1 MPQGP
6 IPVQIQGLGGIK
18 SALNITA
25 ASVAKS
31 TNGYLYR
38 VVVSAA
44 VLPTGGSLTINDS
57 NALVTAQTITGITQ
71 AASGVVT
78 LSTGGGAN
86 PFSVGQTIT
95 FASIVGM
102 TQLNGLVG
110 TVTAIGGVTTAWT
123 ATFNINTTAFTA
135 WASAGTAAS
144 FGVGNQIV
152 TIPFG
157 ALTIGEVIPLEWP
170 CLNGILVSAVP
181 TGGTTPSYAI
191 AYS

>member
-6 IPVQIQGLGGIK
+6 IPVQVQGLGGIK
-18 SALNITA
+18 TALNITA
-25 ASVAKS
+25 AVAVKVTSGTLFRIAVS
-31 TNGYLYR
+31 TAGT
-38 VVVSAA
+38 
-44 VLPTGGSLTINDS
+44 TGGALTVNDS

-71 AASGVVT
+71 ATSGVVT
-78 LSTGGGAN
+78 LSTGGGSN

-123 ATFNINTTAFTA
+123 VTFNINTTAFTA

-144 FGVGNQIV
+144 FGAGNQILTV
-152 TIPFG
+152 PFG
-157 ALTIGEVIPLEWP
+157 SLTSGQVIALEFP
-170 CLNGILVSAVP
+170 CANGILVSAVP
-181 TGGTTPSYAI
+181 TAGNPLYSI